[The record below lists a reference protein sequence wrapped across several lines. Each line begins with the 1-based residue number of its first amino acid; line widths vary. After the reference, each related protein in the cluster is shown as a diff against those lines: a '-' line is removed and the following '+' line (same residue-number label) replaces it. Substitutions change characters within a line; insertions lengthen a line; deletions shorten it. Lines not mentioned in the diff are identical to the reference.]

1 MLDGALLT
9 MAGVWSGRFGLI
21 LSGIAFVAGAVA
33 VFYFWRRHLKRL
45 REINEG
51 LEARF
56 RELME
61 MKGEARDSE
70 SKEE

>member
-1 MLDGALLT
+1 
-9 MAGVWSGRFGLI
+9 MAGVWSGRWGLI
-21 LSGIAFVAGAVA
+21 LSGIVFVGGAAA
-33 VFYFWRRHLKRL
+33 VFYYWRRHLTRL

-51 LEARF
+51 LETRF

-61 MKGEARDSE
+61 MKGELRDTE

>member
-1 MLDGALLT
+1 

-21 LSGIAFVAGAVA
+21 LSGIAFGAGAVA
-33 VFYFWRRHLKRL
+33 VFCYWRRHLRRL
-45 REINEG
+45 REINKG

-61 MKGEARDSE
+61 MKGDLPETE
-70 SKEE
+70 SKED

>member
-1 MLDGALLT
+1 
-9 MAGVWSGRFGLI
+9 MAGVWSGRFSLI
-21 LSGIAFVAGAVA
+21 SSGIAFGAAAVA
-33 VFYFWRRHLKRL
+33 VFYYWRRHLRRL

-61 MKGEARDSE
+61 MDGEVRDTE

>member
-1 MLDGALLT
+1 
-9 MAGVWSGRFGLI
+9 MAGVWSGRLGLI

-33 VFYFWRRHLKRL
+33 VFYYWRRHLKSL

-51 LEARF
+51 LESRF

-61 MKGEARDSE
+61 LKGEYRDTE

>member
-1 MLDGALLT
+1 MLDGALLA
-9 MAGVWSGRFGLI
+9 MAGVWSGRLGLI
-21 LSGIAFVAGAVA
+21 LWGIAFAAGAGAV
-33 VFYFWRRHLKRL
+33 FYSWRRHLRRL

-56 RELME
+56 RELTE
-61 MKGEARDSE
+61 MNGELRDTE

>member
-1 MLDGALLT
+1 
-9 MAGVWSGRFGLI
+9 MAGVWSGRWGLI
-21 LSGIAFVAGAVA
+21 LSGIAFVAGAAA
-33 VFYFWRRHLKRL
+33 VFYYWRRHLTRL

-51 LEARF
+51 LETRF

-61 MKGEARDSE
+61 MKGEPRDTE